1 MGNNNKTKKNSS
13 FKNSYKNS
21 SKNSS
26 KNKFAYPDSEQCH
39 PRVGLERPN
48 EGCIPQTVLDEVAKI
63 LNVSAT
69 RSSIESALKVEP
81 KHEYSFVKAL
91 PFDDSKKNQILK
103 EYVRPKQPD
112 DWKSDPD
119 KWLNSLDIDNVMN
132 QYEEAYS
139 EFEFMG
145 PFPIDFSAPDPY
157 KKDGKCLIQEIC
169 ELRVDEAIKQG
180 TKYIG
185 IIYNLDPHHKGG
197 SHWVALFINLVK
209 HETNY
214 FDSYG
219 NSAPNIKGIQVP
231 QQIQT
236 FMRWIKTQDPSMN
249 LQYNGNR
256 WQYQNSE
263 CGMFCLYF
271 IIRMLMGD
279 DFKTFVKYRPPDSFM
294 LDLRDWLFS
303 T

>member
-1 MGNNNKTKKNSS
+1 MGNNSKSRKNNNNSKRNNSKKN
-13 FKNSYKNS
+13 NSK
-21 SKNSS
+21 KIL
-26 KNKFAYPDSEQCH
+26 YPGPEQCH
-39 PRVGLERPN
+39 PRVGNERPA
-48 EGCIPQTVLDEVAKI
+48 EGCIPQTVLNEVATS
-63 LNVSAT
+63 LQVEPNRSA
-69 RSSIESALKVEP
+69 IETALKVSP
-81 KHEYSFVKAL
+81 KQEYSFVKAL
-91 PFDDSKKNQILK
+91 PLDESRKNELLRT
-103 EYVRPKQPD
+103 YVRYKQPD

-119 KWLNSLDIDNVMN
+119 KWLNSLDIENVMN
-132 QYEEAYS
+132 QYEEAYP

-157 KKDGKCLIQEIC
+157 AKNGKCLIQEIC

-185 IIYNLDPHHKGG
+185 IVYNLDPHHKGG

-209 HETNY
+209 HEVNY

-219 NSAPNIKGIQVP
+219 NVAPNVKGVQVP
-231 QQIQT
+231 GQIQT
-236 FMRWIKTQDPSMN
+236 FMRWLKSQDPSIN

-263 CGMFCLYF
+263 CGMYSMYF

-279 DFKTFVKYRPPDSFM
+279 DFKVFVKYRPPDSFM

>member
-1 MGNNNKTKKNSS
+1 MGNNSKSRKN
-13 FKNSYKNS
+13 
-21 SKNSS
+21 SKNSKNS
-26 KNKFAYPDSEQCH
+26 KKNIKPGPKQCH
-39 PRVGLERPN
+39 PRVGKETPI
-48 EGCIPQTVLDEVAKI
+48 EGCVPQTILDEVAKK
-63 LNVSAT
+63 LNVTAT
-69 RSSIESALKVEP
+69 RSAIESSLNVP
-81 KHEYSFVKAL
+81 PNQEYSFVKAL
-91 PFDDSKKNQILK
+91 PFDETRKNEIIRTYLRPQRPDS
-103 EYVRPKQPD
+103 
-112 DWKSDPD
+112 WKSDPD
-119 KWLNSLDIDNVMN
+119 KWLNSLDIENVMN
-132 QYEEAYS
+132 QYEEAYQ

-157 KKDGKCLIQEIC
+157 TKSGKCLVEEIC

-219 NSAPNIKGIQVP
+219 NVAQNIKGIQVP
-231 QQIQT
+231 GQIQT
-236 FMRWIKTQDPSMN
+236 FMRWIKTQDPSMI

-256 WQYQNSE
+256 WQYENSE
-263 CGMFCLYF
+263 CGMYCLYF

-279 DFKTFVKYRPPDSFM
+279 DFKAFVKYRPPDSSM
-294 LDLRDWLFS
+294 LELRDWLFS

>member
-1 MGNNNKTKKNSS
+1 MGNNSKTKKRNNS
-13 FKNSYKNS
+13 NSRTK
-21 SKNSS
+21 
-26 KNKFAYPDSEQCH
+26 AYPGPQQCH
-39 PRVGLERPN
+39 PRVGIERPN
-48 EGCIPQTVLDEVAKI
+48 EGCIPQTILDEVSKI
-63 LNVSAT
+63 LNVGPT
-69 RSSIESALKVEP
+69 RAAIESNLKVSP
-81 KHEYSFVKAL
+81 NNEYSFVRLL
-91 PFDDSKKNQILK
+91 PFDEARKNEITRTYL
-103 EYVRPKQPD
+103 RPKQPD

-119 KWLNSLDIDNVMN
+119 KWLNSLDIENVMN

-145 PFPIDFSAPDPY
+145 PYPIDFSAPDPY
-157 KKDGKCLIQEIC
+157 KQNGKCLIQEIC

-219 NSAPNIKGIQVP
+219 NVAPNIKGIQIPV
-231 QQIQT
+231 QIQT
-236 FMRWIKTQDPSMN
+236 FMRWIKSQDPTMN

-256 WQYQNSE
+256 WQYANSE

-279 DFKTFVKYRPPDSFM
+279 DFKSFVKYRPPDSFM

>member
-1 MGNNNKTKKNSS
+1 MGNNSKTKKRNNS
-13 FKNSYKNS
+13 NSRTK
-21 SKNSS
+21 
-26 KNKFAYPDSEQCH
+26 AYPGPQQCH
-39 PRVGLERPN
+39 PRVGVERPN
-48 EGCIPQTVLDEVAKI
+48 EGCIPQTILDEVSKI
-63 LNVSAT
+63 LNVEPT
-69 RSSIESALKVEP
+69 RAAIESNLKVSP
-81 KHEYSFVKAL
+81 NNEYSFVRSL
-91 PFDDSKKNQILK
+91 PFDEARKNEITRTYL
-103 EYVRPKQPD
+103 RPKQPD

-119 KWLNSLDIDNVMN
+119 KWLNSLDIENVMN

-145 PFPIDFSAPDPY
+145 PYPIDFSAPDPY
-157 KKDGKCLIQEIC
+157 KQNGKCLIQEIC

-219 NSAPNIKGIQVP
+219 NVAPNIKGIQIPV
-231 QQIQT
+231 QIQT
-236 FMRWIKTQDPSMN
+236 FMRWIKSQDPTMN

-256 WQYQNSE
+256 WQYANSE

-279 DFKTFVKYRPPDSFM
+279 DFKSFVKYRPPDSFM